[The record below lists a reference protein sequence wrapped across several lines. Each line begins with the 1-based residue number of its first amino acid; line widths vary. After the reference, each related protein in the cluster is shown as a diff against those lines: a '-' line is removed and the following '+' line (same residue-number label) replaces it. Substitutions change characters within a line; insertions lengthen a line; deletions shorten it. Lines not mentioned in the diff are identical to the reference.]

1 MVIEVV
7 TGSAVRRWTFE
18 EFSRLPDDGN
28 RYEVIAGELCVTPA
42 LRYEHQRLGFRLAHL
57 IEGFLEEYGLGG
69 EATTGPVDVVF
80 AEGDYLEPDLVFI
93 RRGRDVIVR
102 GIITAAPDLVVEVI
116 SDSTARRDRGIK
128 RERYAHFGVPE
139 YWVVDADARQIEVYR
154 LSEDPLRPQ
163 VVRDT
168 LRWQPYPDG
177 PVLEIDV
184 QAVMQSVQPESGPRA
199 L

>member
-1 MVIEVV
+1 MA
-7 TGSAVRRWTFE
+7 TNPAAVRRWTFE

-28 RYEVIAGELCVTPA
+28 RYEVIAGELYVTPA
-42 LRYEHQRLGFRLAHL
+42 PRYEHQRLAFRLAHL

-80 AEGDYLEPDLVFI
+80 AEGDYLEPDLIFV
-93 RRGRDVIVR
+93 RGGRDIIVR
-102 GIITAAPDLVVEVI
+102 GIVTAAPDLVVEVI

-128 RERYAHFGVPE
+128 RERYARFGVPE
-139 YWVVDADARQIEVYR
+139 YWIADIETRQIEVYH
-154 LSEDPLRPQ
+154 LSVDPLRPQ

-184 QAVMQSVQPESGPRA
+184 QKVIQSVMPGPGPRA

>member
-1 MVIEVV
+1 MA
-7 TGSAVRRWTFE
+7 TNPAAARRWTFE

-28 RYEVIAGELCVTPA
+28 RYEVIAGELYVTPA
-42 LRYEHQRLGFRLAHL
+42 PRFQHQDLVSRLVYL
-57 IEGFLEEYGLGG
+57 IIRFLEEHGLGG
-69 EATTGPVDVVF
+69 KVVAGPVDVVF
-80 AEGDYLEPDLVFI
+80 GEGDYLEPDLIFV

-102 GIITAAPDLVVEVI
+102 GVVTAAPDLVVEVV

-128 RERYAHFGVPE
+128 RERYARFGVPK
-139 YWVVDADARQIEVYR
+139 YWVADIEARQIEVYH
-154 LSEDPLRPQ
+154 LAEDPLRPE

-177 PVLEIDV
+177 PVLEIDI
-184 QAVMQSVQPESGPRA
+184 QAVMQSVQPESGPRV